1 MPKVKRKT
9 KAKSKGGIFSR
20 FRDYI
25 SQYMTAA
32 AAGVTVVAIGLAA
45 LFWAGGYFGLLGEQV
60 SRMTNAGAVAMGM
73 DVRRVTAKGLDN
85 TQRNDI
91 LDAVGPVIGSSIF
104 HFDPHAA
111 RARVENLGWV
121 RVAAVSRLWP
131 NSVHVSIRERRPAA
145 VWQMSGTLHL
155 IDENGVVIA
164 EEISDAEYT
173 NLPLIVGAGA
183 PATANEILRA
193 LRKEPALWG
202 AATALVRVGDR
213 RWNMRLQKGGD
224 VKFPETDIS
233 NAVRDLARLHDAYGI
248 LDRELEYVDL
258 RDPENL
264 IYREAG
270 ADEAIAG

>member
-9 KAKSKGGIFSR
+9 KTKSKGGF
-20 FRDYI
+20 FTELRDYV

-32 AAGVTVVAIGLAA
+32 AAGMTVIAIGLAA
-45 LFWAGGYFGLLGEQV
+45 LFWAGGYFGVLGEQV
-60 SRMTNAGAVAMGM
+60 SRITNAGAVAMGM

-104 HFDPHAA
+104 HFDAHAA
-111 RARVENLGWV
+111 RARVEQLGWV

-155 IDENGVVIA
+155 IDENGVVIV

-183 PATANEILRA
+183 PATANEILQA
-193 LRKEPALWG
+193 LRNEPALWG

-224 VKFPETDIS
+224 VKFPETEIAR
-233 NAVRDLARLHDAYGI
+233 AVRDLARLHDAYGL
-248 LDRELEYVDL
+248 LDRKLEYVDL

-264 IYREAG
+264 VYREAG
-270 ADEAIAG
+270 AAENSSG